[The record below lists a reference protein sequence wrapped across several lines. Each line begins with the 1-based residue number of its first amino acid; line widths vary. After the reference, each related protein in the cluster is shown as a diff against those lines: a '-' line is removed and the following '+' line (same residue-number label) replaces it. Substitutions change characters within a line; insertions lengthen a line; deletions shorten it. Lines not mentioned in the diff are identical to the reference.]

1 MADYLIQAPDMATL
15 NAYAATLGPSFWDG
29 QAIIPQGPLP
39 GGGSYFANFAQDTV
53 PSGKMITDLNGN
65 QVPEMVPLSGVWV
78 RLRLN
83 GENLFALGALPMPP
97 APIVVYPPTGAI
109 GMPPDYVQPPYGQI
123 A

>member
-1 MADYLIQAPDMATL
+1 MADYLIQAPDMETL

-29 QAIIPQGPLP
+29 HAIIPQGSLP
-39 GGGSYFANFAQDTV
+39 GGGEYFANFAL
-53 PSGKMITDLNGN
+53 DLAM
-65 QVPEMVPLSGVWV
+65 PPGVWV

-97 APIVVYPPTGAI
+97 APIVVYPPTGTL